1 MFIFLRVILAYTRL
15 GSAQSGKDFFG
26 PTLVYARTQDSVRE
40 MRGAILTGDFFR
52 FVENSTPKIKNKST
66 EVILK
71 MEASGVNQCIPS
83 SERNPN
89 PHKGLDDRARFN
101 TSRND

>member
-1 MFIFLRVILAYTRL
+1 MQELMD
-15 GSAQSGKDFFG
+15 SG
-26 PTLVYARTQDSVRE
+26 RE
-40 MRGAILTGDFFR
+40 RRGAIQQANFLL